1 MRRQPESTFGNRFA
15 TSGCKWPRTAFVVLL
30 LASAIWGQG
39 PIWAVA
45 ALPGSPLRAADHQ
58 VGDVILEV
66 FYLPDSDLSTK
77 ALQLAAEM
85 ERKQPGLR
93 VVTYDV
99 LKDHGALTRL
109 WKLAKRQGVEKPTA
123 PAFYA
128 YGQMKFGFLDPESTR
143 REIQQLY
150 TIHAFTRE
158 GCPHCRDAKA
168 FLQQLQRR
176 RPGIRV
182 EIHDVM
188 SEAGARDRL
197 MQLSQQHHMPATG
210 LPCFYA
216 CGRFMVGFQSAETTG
231 RQLEGLFRNAEPEK
245 RAAPIG
251 EHSRPGALRLVAGAL
266 KATSGGRWLLAA
278 SGFCLAGLQ
287 AFPAPDSSPSAA
299 TTTSERIPSEPILSA
314 PVTGE
319 AVPTESA
326 VEVPPLPPEL
336 EADPVPL
343 PDNEITA
350 PPSEGDTS
358 EQQIVLPLFGPLRV
372 RDWGLPGFT
381 FLVGLVD
388 GFNPCAMWVL
398 IFLLSVLVNIK
409 DRKKI
414 IVIAGTF
421 VAISGLAYFAF
432 MAAWLNVFAM
442 IGWARPTQIAL
453 GLLATVIGLINVKDF
468 VAFGR
473 GVSLSIPDSAKPG
486 IYARVRQIVTAKY
499 LTAALVSAAALA
511 VLVNVIELLCTAGLP
526 ALYTQILTLQGLPAW
541 ENYLYLGLYNVA
553 YMFDDTVMLVLT
565 VVTLSHRRLQQ
576 SEGRW
581 LKLVS
586 GLVILALGLT
596 MIFRPEWLQ

>member
-1 MRRQPESTFGNRFA
+1 MIRQPESRTANRFA
-15 TSGCKWPRTAFVVLL
+15 TSGRKPSLANLAGLL
-30 LASAIWGQG
+30 LASAVFWLGAG
-39 PIWAVA
+39 APVA
-45 ALPGSPLRAADHQ
+45 AQTTSPRGARDSQA
-58 VGDVILEV
+58 GEVIVEA
-66 FYLPDSDLSTK
+66 FYLPDSELSMK
-77 ALQLAAEM
+77 ALELLAEM
-85 ERKQPGLR
+85 EEEQPGLR
-93 VVTYDV
+93 VKTYDII
-99 LKDHGALTRL
+99 KDREALSRL
-109 WKLAKRQGVEKPTA
+109 WKLARRHGVEKPTA
-123 PAFYA
+123 PAFHA

-143 REIQQLY
+143 REIEQLY

-168 FLQQLQRR
+168 FLKQLQRR

-197 MQLSQQHHMPATG
+197 MQLSRQFHTPATG

-231 RQLEGLFRNAEPEK
+231 RQLEGLFRTAESEK

-251 EHSRPGALRLVAGAL
+251 EHSRRSGARLVARAL
-266 KATSGGRWLLAA
+266 SATSGNRWLLAM

-287 AFPAPDSSPSAA
+287 AIPAPESSPGIEA
-299 TTTSERIPSEPILSA
+299 TSSEPIPSE

-319 AVPTESA
+319 AIPGESA
-326 VEVPPLPPEL
+326 VEVPPPPPEA
-336 EADPVPL
+336 EPVPS
-343 PDNEITA
+343 PDDELTA
-350 PPSEGDTS
+350 SQTADNAS
-358 EQQIVLPLFGPLRV
+358 AQQIVLPLFGPLRV

-414 IVIAGTF
+414 IIIAGTF

-432 MAAWLNVFAM
+432 MAAWLNVFAL

-473 GVSLSIPDSAKPG
+473 GLSLSIPDSAKPG

-586 GLVILALGLT
+586 GLVILALGLA
-596 MIFRPEWLQ
+596 MIFKPEWLQ